1 MTTASAVVVTSDL
14 RGARAEDG
22 VPHHPQP
29 GRLQFEPD
37 HEQQQHDAELR
48 EVQDALDVFEKAQ
61 APGANHDARGKVA
74 EHGAQLEAP
83 EQRHGDDRGR
93 EEDGDLC
100 GEAHALPGWTSR
112 DGTMDQAEGRGNL
125 RRA

>member
-1 MTTASAVVVTSDL
+1 MTSCQRRGRHQDL
-14 RGARAEDG
+14 RGPRAEDG
-22 VPHHPQP
+22 VPHHPEP
-29 GRLQFEPD
+29 GRLQLEPD

-61 APGANHDARGKVA
+61 APRANHDARRKVA
-74 EHGAQLEAP
+74 EDGAQLEAP
-83 EQRHGDDRGR
+83 EQRYGDDRGR
-93 EEDGDLC
+93 KEYGDLC

-112 DGTMDQAEGRGNL
+112 DGTMDQAEGCGNL